1 MLPMLPKMS
10 ERFRAFSFV
19 DRITQASSHTIEGE
33 YTVPAAVRFPASLM
47 AEAVG
52 QLAAWAAMANCRF
65 AVRPVAGLA
74 GSTVFHRTVA
84 PGQTLNLSATLERCD
99 EEAVAYHGQALID
112 GHLALQLND
121 CVGPM
126 LPMEDFDAPDA
137 VRADFELLR
146 TTGAAPGRF
155 GGVPAPQIEMLE
167 HAAGERLRAR
177 LAVPEREAAPYFD
190 DHFPRRPVFPGTLLL
205 DALSGLAVR
214 VAREAMAASPAVEL
228 APRRV
233 SDVKIRAF
241 TAPGSTLELAVERV
255 DSNSDGVRLK
265 VAARSEGRVSASA
278 GIEVARPGS
287 LDS

>member
-1 MLPMLPKMS
+1 MS

-19 DRITQASSHTIEGE
+19 DRITQCSSHTIEGE
-33 YTVPAAVRFPASLM
+33 YSVPAAVRFPPSLM

-52 QLAAWAAMANCRF
+52 QLAAWAAMAHCGF

-74 GSTVFHRTVA
+74 GSTVFHRSVA
-84 PGQTLNLSATLERCD
+84 PGQTLRLSATLERCD

-112 GHLALQLND
+112 DRIALQLDD

-126 LPMEDFDAPDA
+126 LPMEEFDAPDA

-155 GGVPAPQIEMLE
+155 GGVPLPQIDMLE

-177 LAVPEREAAPYFD
+177 LVVPERTAAPYFD

-214 VAREAMAASPAVEL
+214 VAREAMAVSPSADL

-233 SDVKIRAF
+233 ADVKIRSF
-241 TAPGSTLELAVERV
+241 TTPGSTLELAVERT
-255 DSNSDGVRLK
+255 DGDSDGVRLK
-265 VAARSEGRVSASA
+265 VVARSEGRVSASA
-278 GIEVARPGS
+278 GIEVGRPGRTEA
-287 LDS
+287 